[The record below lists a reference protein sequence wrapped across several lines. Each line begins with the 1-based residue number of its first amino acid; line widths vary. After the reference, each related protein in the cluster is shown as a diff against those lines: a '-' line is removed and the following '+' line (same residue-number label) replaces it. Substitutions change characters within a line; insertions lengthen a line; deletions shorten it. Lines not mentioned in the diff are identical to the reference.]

1 MAMTAR
7 DPTNAEIAAALD
19 ELGDLNELDG
29 AIIHR
34 IVAYRNAAKAVR
46 EAPVSVAAL
55 AREGRATELP
65 GIGGTIQEKVLALS
79 VEGAIPAAVKLRA
92 KFPPGLIEI
101 TRLPGLGPKRAR
113 RLFDELGVD
122 SLDAL
127 RAAAEQ
133 QRVRS
138 LKGFGPKAEESI
150 LAALGAAGAGER
162 VQRVVLD
169 RALTV
174 ADALVP
180 ALREH
185 PAAERVELAG
195 SARRWVDS
203 VKDLD
208 VIATAT
214 EAQALAEA
222 AAGLELVESAG
233 TPTSSGVRL
242 RTHTGIPVDV
252 RIVAPDQFGNL
263 LQHLTGSKEHN
274 MALRDMAV
282 RKGLHVSEYGLLD
295 DATGETHRCATEE
308 EVYALLGLRYIE
320 PELRENRGELEAA
333 AAGKLPELIELGDLR
348 GDLHCHTTAS
358 DGTASIEQMAEA
370 ARDAGY
376 EYLAITDHSA
386 TMGFGSDVSPE
397 RLREQIERIRA
408 TEVDGI
414 ELLAGSEVNI
424 LPDGSLDYDDEL
436 LGALDWVLAS
446 VHSSFRMPCGADD
459 RADRPGDRAPAR
471 GRDRASVRAEDRATG
486 AVSLRPRAGRRAAA
500 STGTMLEI
508 NSSPDRRD
516 LNDTGARAAS
526 AAGVAIVIDCDAHRV
541 AGFEVARYGIATARR
556 AWLTPATWPT
566 RSRGRSSKRG
576 GRGTGE
582 AHRGT
587 RAGAGRDGAVAGRLR
602 LEPGAGAAAAHRAQ
616 RRVRARRSDPA
627 PLHLRRP
634 RRLAAAELVGGT
646 R

>member
-1 MAMTAR
+1 MATTAR

-65 GIGGTIQEKVLALS
+65 GIGGTIQDKVLALS
-79 VEGAIPAAVKLRA
+79 AEGAIPAAVKLRA

-113 RLFDELGVD
+113 RLFDELGID
-122 SLDAL
+122 SLEAL

-133 QRVRS
+133 QRIRA
-138 LKGFGPKAEESI
+138 LKGFGPKAEDSI
-150 LAALGAAGAGER
+150 LAALAAAGAGER

-174 ADALVP
+174 ADALIP
-180 ALREH
+180 ALRAH

-195 SARRWVDS
+195 SARRMVDS

-214 EAQALAEA
+214 DPRALAEA

-233 TPTSSGVRL
+233 TPTGSGVRM

-252 RIVAPDQFGNL
+252 RIVVPDQFGNL

-274 MALRDMAV
+274 MALRDTAV

-295 DATGETHRCATEE
+295 DSTGETHRCASEE
-308 EVYALLGLRYIE
+308 EVYSLLGLAYIE

-333 AAGKLPELIELGDLR
+333 AAGTLPELIELGDLR

-358 DGTASIEQMAEA
+358 DGTASIEQMAVA

-436 LGALDWVLAS
+436 LGALDWVNAS
-446 VHSSFRMPCGADD
+446 VHSSFRMPSEQMTERII
-459 RADRPGDRAPAR
+459 RAIEHPLVDAIGHPSGRKIERRAPYHFDLQR
-471 GRDRASVRAEDRATG
+471 VVE
-486 AVSLRPRAGRRAAA
+486 AAA

-516 LNDTGARAAS
+516 LNDTGARAAA
-526 AAGVAIVIDCDAHRV
+526 AAGVAIVINCDAHRV
-541 AGFEVARYGIATARR
+541 GGFEVARYGIATARR
-556 AWLTPATWPT
+556 AWLTVRDVANTKPWAEL
-566 RSRGRSSKRG
+566 
-576 GRGTGE
+576 E
-582 AHRGT
+582 AM
-587 RAGAGRDGAVAGRLR
+587 
-602 LEPGAGAAAAHRAQ
+602 
-616 RRVRARRSDPA
+616 
-627 PLHLRRP
+627 RP
-634 RRLAAAELVGGT
+634 RHR
-646 R
+646 